1 MLPRDAARASIGR
14 WAVCL
19 YYWALAPAGLPEA
32 LAPELNPDP
41 ELEPEPELELPLEPE
56 LMPGHECFPGGAPE
70 GGVVPL
76 FAPAGGVVV
85 LGVVDVVVGVA
96 DCVVEAPVPVEPED
110 AAPALEMPAN
120 APPVASAPATIV
132 APSNFDVF
140 MRSNLHLWVEWLC
153 RSMVRHGAKAS
164 QRPT

>member
-1 MLPRDAARASIGR
+1 VLPRDAARASIGR

-32 LAPELNPDP
+32 LAPELDPDP
-41 ELEPEPELELPLEPE
+41 ELEP
-56 LMPGHECFPGGAPE
+56 MPGHECFPGGAPE
-70 GGVVPL
+70 GGVPV
-76 FAPAGGVVV
+76 FAPAGGVV
-85 LGVVDVVVGVA
+85 GVA
-96 DCVVEAPVPVEPED
+96 VEVLDVDGEDPLLAELLD
-110 AAPALEMPAN
+110 AAPALEMPAS

-132 APSNFDVF
+132 APSSFDVF

-164 QRPT
+164 QRPV

>member
-1 MLPRDAARASIGR
+1 MRAFRIARVLPRDAARASIGR

-19 YYWALAPAGLPEA
+19 YYWALAPAGLPGT
-32 LAPELNPDP
+32 LAPELDPDP
-41 ELEPEPELELPLEPE
+41 EPEPELPLELEP
-56 LMPGHECFPGGAPE
+56 MPGHECFPGGAPE
-70 GGVVPL
+70 GGVVPV

-153 RSMVRHGAKAS
+153 RSIVRRVPKS
-164 QRPT
+164 S